1 MGRKYLRGRG
11 TGTLIAA
18 AALAAV
24 IGLATPA
31 AAVDSS
37 TTVQASPSTTAVGTP
52 VTLSATVTC
61 GEDPSGGLGVTFWD
75 GADVLDTVEV
85 SPSGQATYTETFN
98 VTGTH
103 TITAAYNGNDD
114 CNASNNTTTVTVT
127 QTPAPPTPGPCL
139 LLCDGPGQVKFST
152 GNIHN
157 EVNIDSHNGRPR
169 DDVRRPPH
177 RSNYGRAA
185 TPTVTPTV

>member
-1 MGRKYLRGRG
+1 MGRMHLRGQG
-11 TGTLIAA
+11 TGTLVAA

-37 TTVQASPSTTAVGTP
+37 TTVQASPSTTTVGNP
-52 VTLSATVTC
+52 ATLTATVAC
-61 GEDPSGGLGVTFWD
+61 AEDPSGGLGVTFWD
-75 GADVLDTVEV
+75 GPDVLDTIAVN
-85 SPSGQATYTETFN
+85 SSGQATYTATFN

-103 TITAAYNGNDD
+103 TITAAYNGNTGCD
-114 CNASNNTTTVTVT
+114 ASSNTTTVTVT

-139 LLCDGPGQVKFST
+139 LLCGGPGLFNFST

-169 DDVRRPPH
+169 DDVRPPH
-177 RSNYGRAA
+177 WSNYGRAV
-185 TPTVTPTV
+185 TRTVTPTV